1 MQSESQMTREQRVKE
16 GACACWFVVV
26 ALAFFAPA
34 LQLSLPMGALTA
46 LYSILL
52 VGGTIAL
59 VLPIARQKGKN
70 NRVE

>member
-1 MQSESQMTREQRVKE
+1 MQSEPQMTREQRIKE
-16 GACACWFVVV
+16 GVCICWFAVV

-34 LQLSLPMGALTA
+34 LQISLPMGALTA

-52 VGGTIAL
+52 MGSAIAL